1 MTTTEYLCR
10 HFSRMGARLK
20 VQGPRARQGEKIEI
34 DVGRDRDG
42 EFFDVRCQDGVVR
55 EILDVRPVLRHLV
68 LMVRDG
74 DDKNKFLLGR
84 DERHWFAANS
94 TFRSSKSWQEVI
106 RIRVY
111 WRRDHSKNR
120 NLRKPKEQPWEC
132 Q

>member
-10 HFSRMGARLK
+10 HFSRTGARLK

-34 DVGRDRDG
+34 DVGRD
-42 EFFDVRCQDGVVR
+42 R

-74 DDKNKFLLGR
+74 DDKNKFLPGQ
-84 DERHWFAANS
+84 DERHWFAANGQEAIPI
-94 TFRSSKSWQEVI
+94 RS
-106 RIRVY
+106 Y

-120 NLRKPKEQPWEC
+120 NLRKPKEQLWEC